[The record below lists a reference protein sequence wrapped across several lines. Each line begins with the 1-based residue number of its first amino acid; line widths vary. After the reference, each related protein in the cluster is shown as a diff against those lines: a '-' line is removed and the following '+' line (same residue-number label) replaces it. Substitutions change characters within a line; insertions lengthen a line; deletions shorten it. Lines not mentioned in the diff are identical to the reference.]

1 VSGIVVAKRMRAS
14 ASKATPITVRLAPDL
29 QRAMELLRDVL
40 KRPVNKMINEAV
52 QGFVQK
58 RTAEVET
65 DLKGILS
72 QIKAY
77 KRRDPHFDVAFDQWA
92 DAEARFGGEDP
103 AEGVVV
109 KTETVE
115 PKAKAGPAQT
125 LVRDLL
131 SR

>member
-1 VSGIVVAKRMRAS
+1 M
-14 ASKATPITVRLAPDL
+14 D
-29 QRAMELLRDVL
+29 LLRGVL

-52 QGFVQK
+52 QGFIQK

-65 DLKGILS
+65 DLEGMLS

-77 KRRDPHFDVAFDQWA
+77 KRRDSRFEAAFGQWA
-92 DAEARFGGEDP
+92 DGEAQLGREDP

-109 KTETVE
+109 KTEAGE
-115 PKAKAGPAQT
+115 AKAGPTQR
-125 LVRDLL
+125 LVRELL

>member
-1 VSGIVVAKRMRAS
+1 MPSVMAKRMWAS
-14 ASKATPITVRLAPDL
+14 ASKAKPITVRLAPDL
-29 QRAMELLRDVL
+29 QRALETLRDVL

-52 QGFVQK
+52 QGFIQK

-65 DLKGILS
+65 DLEGMLS

-77 KRRDPHFDVAFDQWA
+77 KRRDPNFDAAFGQWA
-92 DAEARFGGEDP
+92 DAEAKFGREDP

-109 KTETVE
+109 KTAAVE
-115 PKAKAGPAQT
+115 AKAGPTQT